1 MNVEFLPENQRKDGV
16 LVQNCAFSLGIQ
28 VGNKGVAGPESQ
40 LLFAFEKKAP
50 APLIFEMKKAEIVKV
65 CVCPL
70 KGKDLLPFSNGAI
83 ISKRVVYCR
92 KRREFP
98 FLVKVV
104 IWEMSPAPQ
113 VCMLG

>member
-1 MNVEFLPENQRKDGV
+1 MNIEFLPENPRKNDV
-16 LVQNCAFSLGIQ
+16 LVQFSAFSLGIQ

-50 APLIFEMKKAEIVKV
+50 PLLIFEMKKAEIVKV

-83 ISKRVVYCR
+83 ISKRVVYYCR

-104 IWEMSPAPQ
+104 IWEMSPAPKY
-113 VCMLG
+113 VC